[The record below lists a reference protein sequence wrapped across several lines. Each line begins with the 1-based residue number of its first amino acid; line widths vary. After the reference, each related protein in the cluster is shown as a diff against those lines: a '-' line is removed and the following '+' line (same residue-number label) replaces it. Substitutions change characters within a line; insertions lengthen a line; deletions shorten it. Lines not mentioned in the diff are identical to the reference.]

1 MKVKTFTS
9 ELTIFKTVG
18 QLEELDNKVNRFIA
32 ENNIDTIYSVS
43 DTTTSDDKG
52 TTIGIIRVL
61 SYNS

>member
-18 QLEELDNKVNRFIA
+18 QLEELDSKVNRFIA